1 MLRFRSDGPPMTLAD
16 IISPARIIAEMRS
29 TEHWDGIVELVDHL
43 IGSGCLDPAL
53 RAGAL
58 AALQAREQQRSTG
71 IGGGIAIPHC
81 ALDGL
86 PEMVAV
92 FGRSTKGLDFCAVDR
107 APVHFIV
114 LFLVP
119 TGQHTNH
126 LKMLAAIA
134 KVLNSADTRN
144 CLAEADDAEEILA
157 VLANK
162 CAAV

>member
-1 MLRFRSDGPPMTLAD
+1 MTLAD
-16 IISPARIIAEMRS
+16 ILSPDRVIAEMRS

-43 IGSGCLDPAL
+43 IATGGLDVSF
-53 RAGAL
+53 RETAL
-58 AALQAREQQRSTG
+58 AALEAREQQRSTG

-81 ALDGL
+81 ALDCL
-86 PEMVAV
+86 PEMVAI

-107 APVHFIV
+107 APVHFVV
-114 LFLVP
+114 LFMVP
-119 TGQHTNH
+119 TGQHTTH
-126 LKMLAAIA
+126 LKMLAAIS

-144 CLAEADDAEEILA
+144 CLAEADDVEEILA